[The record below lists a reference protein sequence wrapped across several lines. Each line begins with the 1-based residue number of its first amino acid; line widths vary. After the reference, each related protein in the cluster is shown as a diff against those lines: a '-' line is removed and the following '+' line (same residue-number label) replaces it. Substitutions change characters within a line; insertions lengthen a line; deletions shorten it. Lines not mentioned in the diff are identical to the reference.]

1 MQSSEVSPHFATTNP
16 EHSTFAALLLTHR
29 RAKGMSQEELA
40 AATGMSVRAI
50 SDLERGRT
58 RQPRRRTLDALATAL
73 ALTGSVRAEFTA
85 PAPVETPQ
93 VAVPAQLPRTVS
105 DFLGRATEIER
116 LIGTLTGRPGGVA
129 VITGPGGMG
138 KTTLAVQAAHRV
150 GRAFPDG
157 QLYVDLHGTGGGR
170 RQPFD
175 VLGRLLR
182 DLGADQ
188 RRVPADLEDRIAA
201 YRTLV
206 AGRRI
211 LLVLDDAADAAQVR
225 PLLPVSAGS
234 ATIVTSRRTLAGLE
248 GATPVVLTGLP
259 TADATALF
267 GSLVGGRRIAA
278 EPQATSAVLTAC
290 AGLPLAI
297 RVAGAKLAVR
307 PGWSIGWVAEQL
319 TDRTRRLPALTAGD
333 LAVPATFQ
341 LGYDDLPPGDD
352 PLCAPARVFRMLAVP
367 EGPTIGLPAVAAL
380 LDRPL
385 PAVEW
390 ALDVLVDNHMLES
403 PAPGRYRFHDLLHEF
418 ARDRLA
424 VDEPA
429 EERDGA
435 IRRLLHWYLHTTHA
449 AQLVLEPQ
457 RDPLRLGPPPG
468 RPPLAFPDH
477 AAGMRWYDEEFA
489 NLTTAVRQADQIG
502 EPQLA
507 WQLAYTLAAYFTLR
521 EPTREWITT
530 HRTALA
536 AARRTGDPQA
546 IGQTLNDL
554 ATGYYRALLF
564 DEAVGAYTE
573 ALEFAHRLGSDVGA
587 ATVLNN
593 LALAERRLGRFDDA
607 IAHHELAVE
616 LAGRMADPY
625 GLCVATTNL
634 GTAYAAVRRFD
645 DAIARQREALRIA
658 TAIDGGGRRYQMASV
673 LRELGEVYLAL
684 ADHPRAVE
692 CYRRSGELA
701 AEVGAVRVQV
711 RAAIGLATAKR
722 ALGADGDAADAAASA
737 RELAGRLGDP
747 ELLAQAEAAV
757 PVS

>member
-1 MQSSEVSPHFATTNP
+1 M
-16 EHSTFAALLLTHR
+16 
-29 RAKGMSQEELA
+29 
-40 AATGMSVRAI
+40 
-50 SDLERGRT
+50 
-58 RQPRRRTLDALATAL
+58 L
-73 ALTGSVRAEFTA
+73 AL
-85 PAPVETPQ
+85 
-93 VAVPAQLPRTVS
+93 
-105 DFLGRATEIER
+105 
-116 LIGTLTGRPGGVA
+116 
-129 VITGPGGMG
+129 
-138 KTTLAVQAAHRV
+138 
-150 GRAFPDG
+150 
-157 QLYVDLHGTGGGR
+157 
-170 RQPFD
+170 
-175 VLGRLLR
+175 
-182 DLGADQ
+182 
-188 RRVPADLEDRIAA
+188 
-201 YRTLV
+201 
-206 AGRRI
+206 
-211 LLVLDDAADAAQVR
+211 
-225 PLLPVSAGS
+225 
-234 ATIVTSRRTLAGLE
+234 
-248 GATPVVLTGLP
+248 
-259 TADATALF
+259 
-267 GSLVGGRRIAA
+267 
-278 EPQATSAVLTAC
+278 
-290 AGLPLAI
+290 
-297 RVAGAKLAVR
+297 
-307 PGWSIGWVAEQL
+307 
-319 TDRTRRLPALTAGD
+319 
-333 LAVPATFQ
+333 
-341 LGYDDLPPGDD
+341 
-352 PLCAPARVFRMLAVP
+352 P
-367 EGPTIGLPAVAAL
+367 EGPTISLPAVAAL

-424 VDEPA
+424 ADEPA
-429 EERDGA
+429 AGRDA
-435 IRRLLHWYLHTTHA
+435 ALRRLLHWYVHTTHA

-457 RDPLRLGPPPG
+457 RDPLQLGPPPPG

-489 NLTTAVRQADQIG
+489 NLTSAVRQADQVG

-507 WQLAYTLAAYFTLR
+507 WQLAYTLAGYFTLR

-530 HRTALA
+530 HQTALA

-554 ATGYYRALLF
+554 ATGYFRALLF

-573 ALEFAHRLGSDVGA
+573 ALEYAHRLGSDVGA

-645 DAIARQREALRIA
+645 DAIARQRAALRIA
-658 TAIDGGGRRYQMASV
+658 AAIDGGGRRYQMASV

-692 CYRRSGELA
+692 CYRRSGQLA
-701 AEVGAVRVQV
+701 AEVDAVRVRV
-711 RAAIGLATAKR
+711 RAAIGLAAALR
-722 ALGADGDAADAAASA
+722 ALGADGDAADAARDA
-737 RELAGRLGDP
+737 RELAAQLGDP